1 MINLSKS
8 GDTIVFE
15 FINNGHYLENG
26 TIEVPVNSLSLVTDS
41 SNMATFYK
49 ADSGDI
55 FISATYDE
63 LGKTKAE
70 MLEWFEENMVGE
82 GIDSGAVQTQIDQS
96 ISGFADSVLYDS
108 TSKYVEFYH
117 GGTGGTKVY
126 EFDASD
132 FVIDGMI
139 DDVRIETISGVS
151 YLVID
156 FNTAS
161 GKEDIQIPLTDIF
174 DPSNYYTKTE
184 VDGIVSGKTSVVNL
198 TQAEYD
204 ALVTGGTV
212 DPTVLYNITDATPI
226 DMSQYW
232 TSAQTNSAITQAV
245 SGKLDTSTFE
255 TYSGS
260 VDTALSEKVNVF
272 DNEVADYYVDS
283 AQTYN
288 GYFPSENTHLSYD
301 EGFTSI
307 TLSGTVANDMMSRW
321 SANIGVTKSDGTYYA
336 PNVVANVYALSDSDF
351 YGEHFCN
358 VQADGK
364 YNTSVVSASNRQE
377 IDGKWVATLTADSGY
392 KITYIKKYYYD
403 LELEEETLEPIV
415 VDSREKIYNG
425 GQSKNVIED
434 TVEPELVRIS
444 TALSGKADSSAV
456 TQEISAAV
464 SGKQDTLSAGTNI
477 TIVDNVISAEGG
489 GKAVSGGTNIS
500 ITTGETADT
509 INCTLP
515 ISADT
520 RQRGTNLIFFDLP
533 NTFNNNNTIRNFI
546 VGYSNKFGNS
556 FDQAERNIVFGN
568 NNNLEGY
575 IGGRRCQD
583 NFVVGNNNFFGSRS
597 SGYAVSNTAVFGQY
611 NNPKNNY
618 EFVSGQ
624 YNNSVSASTTF
635 GDSGNTLFSVGN
647 GTADNARHN
656 AFEIRQNGDIYIT
669 SGGTDIKLQDNL
681 GSGGGGGMTEDDELL
696 LSTAL
701 TDLNDRKI
709 DASEVKSNYQRKGD
723 YVTPDTLN
731 TRLAEYETALD
742 EQNVEEVTAYALND
756 LNERFGG
763 LKIAKITESEYAAL
777 TTKDENTLYIV
788 VADPS

>member
-49 ADSGDI
+49 ADSHDI

-70 MLEWFEENMVGE
+70 MLEWFEENMVGGG

-96 ISGFADSVLYDS
+96 ISGFADSVLYNS

-174 DPSNYYTKTE
+174 DPSTYYTKTE

-198 TQAEYD
+198 TKAEYD

-232 TSAQTNSAITQAV
+232 TSAETNSAITQAV
-245 SGKLDTSTFE
+245 SGKADTS
-255 TYSGS
+255 
-260 VDTALSEKVNVF
+260 
-272 DNEVADYYVDS
+272 YVD
-283 AQTYN
+283 
-288 GYFPSENTHLSYD
+288 
-301 EGFTSI
+301 
-307 TLSGTVANDMMSRW
+307 
-321 SANIGVTKSDGTYYA
+321 
-336 PNVVANVYALSDSDF
+336 
-351 YGEHFCN
+351 
-358 VQADGK
+358 
-364 YNTSVVSASNRQE
+364 
-377 IDGKWVATLTADSGY
+377 
-392 KITYIKKYYYD
+392 
-403 LELEEETLEPIV
+403 
-415 VDSREKIYNG
+415 
-425 GQSKNVIED
+425 QS
-434 TVEPELVRIS
+434 
-444 TALSGKADSSAV
+444 
-456 TQEISAAV
+456 V
-464 SGKQDTLSAGTNI
+464 SGKQDTLISGTNI
-477 TIVDNVISAEGG
+477 KTINNESILGSGNIDIQGGG
-489 GKAVSGGTNIS
+489 GKAISGGTNIS

-515 ISADT
+515 IIKGVSTGPFPTNHSVMIGYDGNQFSYFINKDYSASI
-520 RQRGTNLIFFDLP
+520 GFTNYINGERSVCLGDS
-533 NTFNNNNTIRNFI
+533 NYAN
-546 VGYSNKFGNS
+546 GYCS
-556 FDQAERNIVFGN
+556 V
-568 NNNLEGY
+568 
-575 IGGRRCQD
+575 
-583 NFVVGNNNFFGSRS
+583 
-597 SGYAVSNTAVFGQY
+597 AVNAVNTAATNYSFACGNYSKTSNQ
-611 NNPKNNY
+611 Y
-618 EFVSGQ
+618 EFASGR
-624 YNNSVSASTTF
+624 YNNSVSGSSSF

-656 AFEIRQNGDIYIT
+656 AFEIRQNGDIYYFD
-669 SGGTDIKLQDNL
+669 GTNDVKLQDKFSSLDTTIGNIN
-681 GSGGGGGMTEDDELL
+681 SV
-696 LSTAL
+696 
-701 TDLNDRKI
+701 LNSI
-709 DASEVKSNYQRKGD
+709 
-723 YVTPDTLN
+723 
-731 TRLAEYETALD
+731 
-742 EQNVEEVTAYALND
+742 
-756 LNERFGG
+756 
-763 LKIAKITESEYAAL
+763 
-777 TTKDENTLYIV
+777 
-788 VADPS
+788 

>member
-70 MLEWFEENMVGE
+70 MLEWFEENMVGGG

-96 ISGFADSVLYDS
+96 ISGFADNASYDS
-108 TSKYVEFYH
+108 VSQEIKFYN
-117 GGTGGTKVY
+117 GNTEVY
-126 EFDASD
+126 SVDASD

-232 TSAQTNSAITQAV
+232 TSAETNSAITQ
-245 SGKLDTSTFE
+245 
-255 TYSGS
+255 
-260 VDTALSEKVNVF
+260 
-272 DNEVADYYVDS
+272 
-283 AQTYN
+283 
-288 GYFPSENTHLSYD
+288 
-301 EGFTSI
+301 
-307 TLSGTVANDMMSRW
+307 
-321 SANIGVTKSDGTYYA
+321 
-336 PNVVANVYALSDSDF
+336 
-351 YGEHFCN
+351 
-358 VQADGK
+358 
-364 YNTSVVSASNRQE
+364 
-377 IDGKWVATLTADSGY
+377 
-392 KITYIKKYYYD
+392 
-403 LELEEETLEPIV
+403 
-415 VDSREKIYNG
+415 
-425 GQSKNVIED
+425 
-434 TVEPELVRIS
+434 
-444 TALSGKADSSAV
+444 
-456 TQEISAAV
+456 AV

-515 ISADT
+515 ITINSNKT
-520 RQRGTNLIFFDLP
+520 TILP
-533 NTFNNNNTIRNFI
+533 NNASNIDNGSYGFVGGSNCQITNYASGSYPDYAFCYGYYNTVTTEAETAFGKFNQTKNASGAQGISGTSIFTI
-546 VGYSNKFGNS
+546 
-556 FDQAERNIVFGN
+556 
-568 NNNLEGY
+568 
-575 IGGRRCQD
+575 
-583 NFVVGNNNFFGSRS
+583 
-597 SGYAVSNTAVFGQY
+597 
-611 NNPKNNY
+611 
-618 EFVSGQ
+618 
-624 YNNSVSASTTF
+624 
-635 GDSGNTLFSVGN
+635 GN
-647 GTADNARHN
+647 GNWTSRRHN
-656 AFEIRQNGDIYIT
+656 ALEVMMNGDIYIADTNDT
-669 SGGTDIKLQDNL
+669 STSNYWQKPMIKLQDNL
-681 GSGGGGGMTEDDELL
+681 GSAIEVSSAITSGDTNPVQGGVLYDKFDE
-696 LSTAL
+696 
-701 TDLNDRKI
+701 
-709 DASEVKSNYQRKGD
+709 V
-723 YVTPDTLN
+723 
-731 TRLAEYETALD
+731 
-742 EQNVEEVTAYALND
+742 EQVTAAALNNLSD
-756 LNERFGG
+756 NLNSLSANFDG
-763 LKIAKITESEYAAL
+763 LKLKKLTQAQYDAL
-777 TTKDENTLYIV
+777 SPNYDNNTLYVII
-788 VADPS
+788 

>member
-184 VDGIVSGKTSVVNL
+184 VDGIVSGKVDTSTYTAYTAATEAVLSAKTSVVNL

-232 TSAQTNSAITQAV
+232 TSAETNSAITQAV

-260 VDTALSEKVNVF
+260 VDTALS
-272 DNEVADYYVDS
+272 
-283 AQTYN
+283 
-288 GYFPSENTHLSYD
+288 
-301 EGFTSI
+301 
-307 TLSGTVANDMMSRW
+307 
-321 SANIGVTKSDGTYYA
+321 
-336 PNVVANVYALSDSDF
+336 
-351 YGEHFCN
+351 
-358 VQADGK
+358 
-364 YNTSVVSASNRQE
+364 
-377 IDGKWVATLTADSGY
+377 
-392 KITYIKKYYYD
+392 
-403 LELEEETLEPIV
+403 
-415 VDSREKIYNG
+415 
-425 GQSKNVIED
+425 
-434 TVEPELVRIS
+434 
-444 TALSGKADSSAV
+444 
-456 TQEISAAV
+456 
-464 SGKQDTLSAGTNI
+464 GKQDTLSAGTNI

-489 GKAVSGGTNIS
+489 GKAIEAGRGIS
-500 ITTGETADT
+500 ITTGTTADT
-509 INCTLP
+509 VSFNLP
-515 ISADT
+515 ISAGT
-520 RQRGTNLIFFDLP
+520 GSNSLKLNEASTASGSKSIAGGQWCTASAEGAIAFGQVSTASTNWAVAIGNMCNASGRYSMAVCNTSAARGEGSFAEGKETIA
-533 NTFNNNNTIRNFI
+533 NNN
-546 VGYSNKFGNS
+546 SEH
-556 FDQAERNIVFGN
+556 A
-568 NNNLEGY
+568 
-575 IGGRRCQD
+575 
-583 NFVVGNNNFFGSRS
+583 
-597 SGYAVSNTAVFGQY
+597 
-611 NNPKNNY
+611 
-618 EFVSGQ
+618 SGQ
-624 YNNSVSASTTF
+624 YNVSNTGST
-635 GDSGNTLFSVGN
+635 DAEKTLFSVGN
-647 GTADNARHN
+647 GTSSSARHN
-656 AFEIRQNGDIYIT
+656 AFEIRQNGDIYIS

-681 GSGGGGGMTEDDELL
+681 GSAIEVSSAITSGDTNPVQGGVLYDKFDE
-696 LSTAL
+696 
-701 TDLNDRKI
+701 
-709 DASEVKSNYQRKGD
+709 V
-723 YVTPDTLN
+723 
-731 TRLAEYETALD
+731 
-742 EQNVEEVTAYALND
+742 EQVTAAALNNLSD
-756 LNERFGG
+756 NFDG
-763 LKIAKITESEYAAL
+763 LKLKKLTQAQYDAL
-777 TTKDENTLYIV
+777 SPNYDNNTLYVII
-788 VADPS
+788 

>member
-8 GDTIVFE
+8 GDTIVFS

-70 MLEWFEENMVGE
+70 MLEWFEENMVGGG

-96 ISGFADSVLYDS
+96 ISGFADSVLYNS

-174 DPSNYYTKTE
+174 DPSNYYTKTD

-232 TSAQTNSAITQAV
+232 TSAETNSAITQAV

-260 VDTALSEKVNVF
+260 VDTALS
-272 DNEVADYYVDS
+272 
-283 AQTYN
+283 
-288 GYFPSENTHLSYD
+288 
-301 EGFTSI
+301 
-307 TLSGTVANDMMSRW
+307 
-321 SANIGVTKSDGTYYA
+321 
-336 PNVVANVYALSDSDF
+336 
-351 YGEHFCN
+351 
-358 VQADGK
+358 
-364 YNTSVVSASNRQE
+364 
-377 IDGKWVATLTADSGY
+377 
-392 KITYIKKYYYD
+392 
-403 LELEEETLEPIV
+403 
-415 VDSREKIYNG
+415 
-425 GQSKNVIED
+425 
-434 TVEPELVRIS
+434 
-444 TALSGKADSSAV
+444 
-456 TQEISAAV
+456 
-464 SGKQDTLSAGTNI
+464 GKQDTLSAGTNI
-477 TIVDNVISAEGG
+477 TIVDNVISATGGGG
-489 GKAVSGGTNIS
+489 GKSIEAGRGIS

-509 INCTLP
+509 VSFNLP
-515 ISADT
+515 ISADSNT
-520 RQRGTNLIFFDLP
+520 YINAGVGNSNTNTALNILIGSGNTAYNGNWGAISGGTAI
-533 NTFNNNNTIRNFI
+533 
-546 VGYSNKFGNS
+546 GFGN
-556 FDQAERNIVFGN
+556 EV
-568 NNNLEGY
+568 GY
-575 IGGRRCQD
+575 IGSG
-583 NFVVGNNNFFGSRS
+583 NFNKSYSFAFGYGNKIQGGHDYVIGEGNNLGKGTVNSKDKSFLIGYHNTCTFNGDSIGNYIFGNYCTVSKS
-597 SGYAVSNTAVFGQY
+597 DEFALGKYNASNTG
-611 NNPKNNY
+611 
-618 EFVSGQ
+618 
-624 YNNSVSASTTF
+624 STDADKTF
-635 GDSGNTLFSVGN
+635 FSIGN
-647 GTADNARHN
+647 GTSDNARHN

-669 SGGTDIKLQDNL
+669 SSGTDIKLQDNL
-681 GSGGGGGMTEDDELL
+681 GSAIEVSSAITSGDTNPVQGGVLYDKFDE
-696 LSTAL
+696 
-701 TDLNDRKI
+701 
-709 DASEVKSNYQRKGD
+709 V
-723 YVTPDTLN
+723 
-731 TRLAEYETALD
+731 
-742 EQNVEEVTAYALND
+742 EQVTAAALNNLSD
-756 LNERFGG
+756 NFDG
-763 LKIAKITESEYAAL
+763 LKLKKLTQAQYDAL
-777 TTKDENTLYIV
+777 SPNYDNNTLYVII
-788 VADPS
+788 

>member
-212 DPTVLYNITDATPI
+212 DPTVLYNISDATPI

-232 TSAQTNSAITQAV
+232 TSAQTNSAITQ
-245 SGKLDTSTFE
+245 
-255 TYSGS
+255 
-260 VDTALSEKVNVF
+260 
-272 DNEVADYYVDS
+272 
-283 AQTYN
+283 
-288 GYFPSENTHLSYD
+288 
-301 EGFTSI
+301 
-307 TLSGTVANDMMSRW
+307 
-321 SANIGVTKSDGTYYA
+321 
-336 PNVVANVYALSDSDF
+336 
-351 YGEHFCN
+351 
-358 VQADGK
+358 
-364 YNTSVVSASNRQE
+364 
-377 IDGKWVATLTADSGY
+377 
-392 KITYIKKYYYD
+392 
-403 LELEEETLEPIV
+403 
-415 VDSREKIYNG
+415 
-425 GQSKNVIED
+425 
-434 TVEPELVRIS
+434 
-444 TALSGKADSSAV
+444 
-456 TQEISAAV
+456 AV

-515 ISADT
+515 IYLQGY
-520 RQRGTNLIFFDLP
+520 RNLMYTSNDNTLKGDVNSISNSIFGSS
-533 NTFNNNNTIRNFI
+533 NTIDKYGNNINWTCEYNNIFGYGNKLFVDNSIKTLWNNFI
-546 VGYSNKFGNS
+546 CGEYNTISSSTISIVDSFALGGYNK
-556 FDQAERNIVFGN
+556 GN
-568 NNNLEGY
+568 NSKQALIGWYNNAT
-575 IGGRRCQD
+575 
-583 NFVVGNNNFFGSRS
+583 NVVEMS
-597 SGYAVSNTAVFGQY
+597 FGQY
-611 NNPKNNY
+611 N
-618 EFVSGQ
+618 VSSSG
-624 YNNSVSASTTF
+624 SSTF

-656 AFEIRQNGDIYIT
+656 AFEIRQNGDIYIS

-681 GSGGGGGMTEDDELL
+681 GSAIEVSSAITSGDTNPVQGGVLYDKFDE
-696 LSTAL
+696 
-701 TDLNDRKI
+701 
-709 DASEVKSNYQRKGD
+709 V
-723 YVTPDTLN
+723 
-731 TRLAEYETALD
+731 
-742 EQNVEEVTAYALND
+742 EQVTAAALNNLSAN
-756 LNERFGG
+756 LNNLSDNFDG
-763 LKIAKITESEYAAL
+763 LKLKKLTQAQYDAL
-777 TTKDENTLYIV
+777 SPNYDNNTLYVII
-788 VADPS
+788 